1 MQAEKLIRHVGDVS
15 GLPGL
20 FFEAA
25 ETERKLPGV
34 LKKNYKVAWP
44 DYPRDPSVAYGYA
57 EASASMGAATAS
69 EITRYDA
76 ALDLSRK
83 LEPDDFN
90 LVWACAHSAVRRRR
104 GPAWSKIAKIV
115 GAHPATVKRDF
126 ERAILQLWYLLL
138 AEKDAE
144 QG

>member
-1 MQAEKLIRHVGDVS
+1 MDAGKLLRHVGDVS
-15 GLPGL
+15 GMAGL

-34 LKKNYKVAWP
+34 LRKNYRVAWP
-44 DYPRDPSVAYGYA
+44 DFPRDPSVAYGYA
-57 EASASMGAATAS
+57 EASASLGAATAS

-104 GPAWSKIAKIV
+104 GPAWSQIGRIV
-115 GAHPATVKRDF
+115 GTHPATVKRDF
-126 ERAILQLWYLLL
+126 ERSMLQLWYALL
-138 AEKDAE
+138 AEKNAD
-144 QG
+144 